1 MGTVGRVESINASR
15 GGVPKTGV
23 FEGLITEQGLDGD
36 RQGNPRIHGGPDRA
50 VSLYSLD
57 VISALQRE
65 GHPISVGTAGENLT
79 LSGLEWSA
87 VVPGVEI
94 EIGEVRLLVT
104 RYASPCESI
113 AESFLGGESTRIS
126 QKLHPGW
133 SRVYCRV
140 LASGLV
146 RVGDPVH
153 LVFTTSDRRIHD
165 A

>member
-1 MGTVGRVESINASR
+1 MERAGRVESINASR

-23 FEGLITEQGLDGD
+23 FEGLITENGLDGD

-57 VISALQRE
+57 VIHALRRE
-65 GHPISVGTAGENLT
+65 GHPIGVGSAGENLT
-79 LSGLEWSA
+79 LSGLEWST
-87 VVPGVEI
+87 VVPGAEI

-104 RYASPCESI
+104 KYASPCESI
-113 AESFLGGESTRIS
+113 AHAFLAGDSTRIS

-140 LASGLV
+140 LSGGLV
-146 RVGDPVH
+146 RVGDPVS
-153 LVFTTSDRRIHD
+153 LIHQR
-165 A
+165 AISAQ